1 MDREILMLQ
10 SADPVAYAEMIHV
23 SGVANRA
30 YAARHGMG
38 YSLYLGIRR
47 GYFPWHA
54 CFNRIL
60 ILKEM
65 ILAGYK
71 GWVFYLD
78 ADAYVYDQAFDI
90 RAYLDSLGEVSMVV
104 RPGGVDGH
112 GWDINDG
119 AFLID
124 LANPMAIEIID
135 RWYEDFMATP
145 EAELAAA
152 EEWEAVP
159 SDQPRLQRILREN
172 DYLAK
177 SLRIVDP
184 AFFNDY
190 SSTFLRQAF
199 RGENFT
205 IQQRVDMIK
214 KDLADLDVP
223 DWAW

>member
-10 SADPVAYAEMIHV
+10 SADPVVYAEMVHY
-23 SGVANRA
+23 SGIANRA
-30 YAARHGMG
+30 YAARHRMG

-65 ILAGYK
+65 IQTGYK

-78 ADAYVYDQAFDI
+78 ADAYIYDQSFDI
-90 RAYLDSLGEVSMVV
+90 RSYLEGVGEVSMVV
-104 RPGGVDGH
+104 RPGGVDGPS
-112 GWDINDG
+112 WDINDG

-124 LANPMAIEIID
+124 LAHPAAIEIVE
-135 RWYEDFMATP
+135 RWYDDFMATP
-145 EAELAAA
+145 DVDLAAA

-172 DYLAK
+172 PPLAD
-177 SLRIVDP
+177 SLEVVDP
-184 AFFNDY
+184 GFFNDY
-190 SSTFLRQAF
+190 ASSFLRQAF
-199 RGENFT
+199 RGESFT
-205 IQQRVDMIK
+205 IQQRIDMIRQ
-214 KDLADLDVP
+214 DLAGLAVP
-223 DWAW
+223 AWAK